1 MNGYKKLYDHKV
13 LVMFSIILLFIH
25 YMVVEKQLESKVPK
39 HSYMRGKK
47 GTYVEIHF
55 LAKKFKT
62 YFVMIHPSFH
72 DDTSKF
78 KTRMS
83 QGLHLHGLDLLY
95 M

>member
-1 MNGYKKLYDHKV
+1 MT
-13 LVMFSIILLFIH
+13 
-25 YMVVEKQLESKVPK
+25 
-39 HSYMRGKK
+39 GKK

-83 QGLHLHGLDLLY
+83 QGLNSMDWIVLHVDTCVY
-95 M
+95 MHGIIIYLSLIFILSEF